1 MNLKDKKRI
10 HELKKLIIKYDKQYY
25 EDGVSEISDAE
36 YDRLYEE
43 YMELEAKYPELKEE
57 NDAPSKRVGAG
68 EYAGTTSGLPKY
80 THKSP
85 LLSINRKSKELD
97 DLKAFYESIGGDG
110 TEVIIE
116 PKLDGITVNINYED
130 GKFVN
135 AATRG
140 NGYIGDLITENFQNT
155 LTTYPKTLSDN
166 ASLEL
171 RGEAIIPYNFFK
183 ENLSKD
189 YSNPRNAV
197 AGLMR
202 TLNPEDIKG
211 KGIQVMFYDIGKTH
225 KMLLTSHDD
234 SNIQL
239 IKQLS
244 FDSVP
249 VLRATSWQ
257 ELKLIVESKLDKKI
271 KEIDGFNVL
280 IDENYSQA
288 VCDGLVIKVNDLKK
302 REELGMT
309 EKGPRWAF
317 AYKFKPLQAMTRID
331 HVEWQVGKNGT
342 IVPVGVFDEISL
354 GGVKITRATLNNIE
368 YMKNLP
374 VLYSERNV
382 WINRSYD
389 SWGELA
395 YVPFYR
401 IFHKTNAPITI
412 MEYIHEGDKI
422 IDGYPE
428 KSHTKLEEFTVKKVS
443 NDGFWISDDK
453 YDNEWYPFE
462 EGRYYLLNQTPGLQ
476 ADDTIIVERSNDV
489 IPKIVAIHH
498 RDNGVKQQDFSLQI
512 QYMKRQETFQA
523 PHICPVCGSTVKKIG
538 PQIFC
543 ENPNCS
549 ARKLGLFEQFVS
561 RDGMNIVGLGS
572 SILEELLSK
581 GIIKSFADIYKL
593 PKHKEEILQLDNF
606 GEKKYNN
613 LIKSIENS
621 KNPQLAN
628 FIYALGIP
636 LVGKKTAK
644 DLAKFYKTADAFI
657 ESQIIFPH
665 GSSIKN
671 IEDIGDKTVDS
682 IKSYAQNN
690 WKNMIGLLEYVTPEA
705 CLQESSE
712 ELKGKTFV
720 ITGTLSNPR
729 QYYQEL
735 IEKHGGKVS
744 GSVSKRTYGVLIGD
758 NAGSKE
764 KKARDLIQEGADIL
778 ILDTEESIIKFFENM
793 K

>member
-10 HELKKLIIKYDKQYY
+10 QELKELIVKYDKQYY
-25 EDGVSEISDAE
+25 EEGVSEISDAE

-43 YMELEAKYPELKEE
+43 YMDFETKYPELKDL
-57 NDAPSKRVGAG
+57 NDSPSRRVGAG
-68 EYAGTTSGLPKY
+68 NLAGTTSGLPKY

-85 LLSINRKSKELD
+85 LLSINHKSKELD

-155 LTTYPKTLSDN
+155 LTTYPKTLSNN

-202 TLNPEDIKG
+202 SLNPEDVKD

-225 KMLLTSHDD
+225 KIRFDD
-234 SNIQL
+234 KDDDNINF
-239 IKQLS
+239 IKQLE
-244 FDSVP
+244 FDSIP
-249 VLRATSWQ
+249 VLKAASWQ
-257 ELKLIVESKLDKKI
+257 ELKLIVESKLNKKI
-271 KEIDGFNVL
+271 KEIDGFNILV
-280 IDENYSQA
+280 DENYPHA

-317 AYKFKPLQAMTRID
+317 AYKFKPLQTITRID
-331 HVEWQVGKNGT
+331 HIEWQVGKNGT

-374 VLYSERNV
+374 VLYSERSV

-389 SWGELA
+389 NWGELA

-401 IFHKTNAPITI
+401 IFHKTNAPIRSV
-412 MEYIHEGDKI
+412 EYIREGDI
-422 IDGYPE
+422 LIDSHPE
-428 KSHTKLEEFTVKKVS
+428 RSHSELEQLTVKKVFD
-443 NDGFWISDDK
+443 DGFWIHDDE
-453 YDNEWYPFE
+453 YDGEWYPFE

-476 ADDTIIVERSNDV
+476 ADDFIIVERSNDV
-489 IPKIVAIHH
+489 IPKIIAIHH
-498 RDNGVKQQDFSLQI
+498 RDNGVKQQDLSLQI

-523 PHICPVCGSTVKKIG
+523 PLVCPVCGSTIKKIG

-543 ENPNCS
+543 QNPNCS
-549 ARKLGLFEQFVS
+549 ARKLGQFEQFVS
-561 RDGMNIVGLGS
+561 RDGMNIIGLGS

-581 GIIKSFADIYKL
+581 GIIKSYADIYKL

-621 KNPQLAN
+621 KNIPLAN

-644 DLAKFYKTADAFI
+644 DLAKFYKTADTFV
-657 ESQIIFPH
+657 ESQIIFSH

-682 IKSYAQNN
+682 IKTYAQDN
-690 WKNMIGLLEYVTPEA
+690 WKNMISLLEYVTPEA
-705 CLQESSE
+705 YLQESSE

-720 ITGTLSNPR
+720 ITGTLANPR

-744 GSVSKRTYGVLIGD
+744 GNVSKRTYGVFVGD

-764 KKARDLIQEGADIL
+764 KKARDLVSQGANIL
-778 ILDTEESIIKFFENM
+778 IFDTEESIMEFLKNV
-793 K
+793 